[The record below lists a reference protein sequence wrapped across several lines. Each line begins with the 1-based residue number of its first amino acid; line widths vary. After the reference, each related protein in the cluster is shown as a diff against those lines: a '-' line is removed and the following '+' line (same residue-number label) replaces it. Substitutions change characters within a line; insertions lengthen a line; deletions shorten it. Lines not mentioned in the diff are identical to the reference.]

1 MHPSL
6 APCSQGG
13 TCAKAPSAAG
23 FPSAELQ
30 RQCSKEA
37 SALRGRLGGSFAI
50 VEHAPFI
57 VAGDMPADKV
67 DDYIK
72 RDIVGPADMMW
83 QTYFDARPNAPITV
97 LLLSTDK
104 AYHEWARKLFG
115 DTDLPYYGYY
125 KSAARTLVMNMSTG
139 EAVVTHELTHAL
151 MDPDFPQVP
160 LWFAEAVASLHEQF
174 TVRDG
179 QMIAE
184 ANFRLPPLQDA
195 LRQGKLRPLKD
206 MITKNDFYGMSRGLN
221 YAHARY
227 FAMYLQK
234 QGWLADYYKYFRD
247 NYNGPGSDVKALE
260 HVTGKRID
268 QVDAEFVAWVKTL
281 N

>member
-1 MHPSL
+1 
-6 APCSQGG
+6 
-13 TCAKAPSAAG
+13 
-23 FPSAELQ
+23 
-30 RQCSKEA
+30 
-37 SALRGRLGGSFAI
+37 
-50 VEHAPFI
+50 
-57 VAGDMPADKV
+57 
-67 DDYIK
+67 
-72 RDIVGPADMMW
+72 MMW
-83 QTYFDARPNAPITV
+83 ATYFEARPGAPIIV
-97 LLLSTDK
+97 LLLSTEK
-104 AYHEWARKLFG
+104 AYHQWAKKLFG
-115 DTDLPYYGYY
+115 DTDLPFYGYY
-125 KSAARTLVMNMSTG
+125 KSSARTLVMNMSTG

-184 ANFRLPPLQDA
+184 ANFRLPPLEDA
-195 LRQGKLRPLKD
+195 LRQGKLRPLKE
-206 MITKNDFYGMSRGLN
+206 MITKNDFYGMNRGLN

-234 QGWLADYYKYFRD
+234 QGWLAAYYKYFRD
-247 NYNGPGSDVKALE
+247 NYNGPGSDVKCLE

-281 N
+281 GD